1 MFSMSLGRNFRHSDY
16 FLNEQALLI
25 HQATFWNLK
34 HHFFLKD
41 QIMAGVPSA
50 ASTERTKKLEG
61 LPQEN

>member
-1 MFSMSLGRNFRHSDY
+1 MFSMSLGRKFRHSDY

-25 HQATFWNLK
+25 HHATFWNLK
-34 HHFFLKD
+34 RHFFLRD

-50 ASTERTKKLEG
+50 ASTECTQKLEG